1 MTYEQSKYMNGDE
14 TASAS
19 FAPKTKPQPQGN
31 NLTYEQSKYN
41 DEYQRRNNIAQEGI
55 NARQQQVLSE
65 KTPDGSQ
72 NTMNRIGGAIKNGW
86 EKVKGVFDKDNGNGN
101 PVVNTESTN
110 QDYTSN
116 IGDREKNLYQNVED
130 NTQDSLTTLEGQGQ
144 DVKNKIENVV
154 PRYDKKT
161 WKSLMTDPNLSWD
174 QKAELVLDALA
185 SGGKALTSG
194 QVQQTDKSA
203 INDAITQQY
212 AQNIADRDKRA
223 MNAAIEPIEAANKQY
238 TDLELRMRD
247 TVAGAYIDRYKA
259 AQDATT
265 KQEVLKQLID
275 DSSVWTSLTP
285 KQKIDML
292 SYIQALDGN
301 GSLLG
306 MAIQMWA
313 PDLFNKFDEWI
324 KSGKNP
330 KDFKFEE
337 VSRNFTTVSDREIP
351 EDVLTNQEV
360 QKDYIII
367 PTPMGGTPIVVKRPS
382 GVDMTFGNDLY
393 VQEREAVRQ
402 TLMDNYNLTPE
413 QKIKIARDYDG
424 NANNENT
431 LSRGFLEQEIRK
443 DLRMEEEPSNSPES
457 PTKKE
462 TQNSTDVNE
471 TIDNVKRQVDNKQMS
486 YTQAMEQLKKLE
498 GKASNMA
505 ENPVIQKKYSDMVA
519 EYSKGALREGV
530 KSISGSSDLTGEQ
543 RLKKLEQLITD
554 YADIIAKDTSLKR
567 EVDTQIM
574 VAERMRDYIEPY
586 SANVKSSLGNSLY
599 YSNNGTKI
607 HQTTLDNGGNL
618 VVGKVA
624 FDPNTYN
631 FRNGGD
637 TEAQSMLDYVNQSV
651 DPQNIKKYMDTTN
664 MTDREKK
671 SILVNTP
678 LYKLMTKLVNNQ
690 YLKNSKNKDVANK
703 YKDMVA
709 IYTRWNNIR

>member
-337 VSRNFTTVSDREIP
+337 DLEEGNTEFYNTPLI
-351 EDVLTNQEV
+351 EV
-360 QKDYIII
+360 E
-367 PTPMGGTPIVVKRPS
+367 GGTPFTVKNAMENYMNNPQGLLDYINS
-382 GVDMTFGNDLY
+382 LGLDPATTLDSMKTKLQDAYTNDAAG
-393 VQEREAVRQ
+393 EASVADYS
-402 TLMDNYNLTPE
+402 TMINTINKAKKSLPKPE
-413 QKIKIARDYDG
+413 KQSKPAV
-424 NANNENT
+424 T
-431 LSRGFLEQEIRK
+431 
-443 DLRMEEEPSNSPES
+443 EEE
-457 PTKKE
+457 
-462 TQNSTDVNE
+462 TQLSNSTDVNE
-471 TIDNVKRQVDNKQMS
+471 TIDNVRRQVDNKQMS

-599 YSNNGTKI
+599 YSNNGTKT